1 MADPDSVTTR
11 SLSELHWKTKNR
23 SLELACFLETFH
35 LELTVP
41 NQSILYVLCLL
52 AFQLLGAGG
61 YAQSQTEVNSSG
73 VRQVQ
78 LEAFVRGDLPAAAQV
93 EAYAGDLRQR
103 IPGLNVVVHDVLKD
117 REQLVRLHE
126 LTKRF
131 GKSQAVVPSFY
142 ACNRMVFGFASGE
155 KSGPNIERLLTVHVY
170 TRSTCQRCQAAKKFI
185 ARLKT
190 RWPALRFEIYDV
202 SLDQQ
207 SRSTWEQLCR
217 GAGQPPGLP
226 TIDFAGRVLI
236 GYQSDE
242 ISGAELERLIEK
254 VSGVN
259 QEQSKSTSSDRPK
272 PAGPTIDDH
281 SLLMAPLLWN
291 IGILHATHGPAFTTQ
306 GTEQLDKGQAGEVA
320 PVKAAEQTELD
331 ALLLPVEANE
341 SQMSDTV
348 LDGPAGEA
356 TSEGSIRLPYFGTLR
371 VQEIG
376 LPAFTFAVGL
386 VDGFN
391 PCAMWVLVFLL
402 SVLVNI
408 RDRWKIMAIAG
419 TFVVVSG
426 MAYFAFMAAWLNLF
440 MLIGIA
446 RPVQITLGLFAIG
459 IGLINIKDFIAF
471 KKGFSLS
478 IPESSKPGLYRRV
491 RQIVNAKYLT
501 AAIFGAIAL
510 AIVVNMIELLCT
522 AGLPAL
528 YTQILSLQQLPLW
541 ENYLFLGL
549 YISAYMLDD
558 TLLLGA
564 VVLTLSHRKLQERE
578 GQWLKLLSGLVI
590 LVLGL
595 TMIFKPSWLQMGR

>member
-1 MADPDSVTTR
+1 MTVF
-11 SLSELHWKTKNR
+11 
-23 SLELACFLETFH
+23 CFLAVHFVGT
-35 LELTVP
+35 
-41 NQSILYVLCLL
+41 
-52 AFQLLGAGG
+52 GG
-61 YAQSQTEVNSSG
+61 YVQSQTEVSSSG

-78 LEAFVRGDLPAAAQV
+78 LEAFVRSDLPAAEQV
-93 EAYAGDLRQR
+93 EVYAKELRQR
-103 IPGLNVVVHDVLKD
+103 IPGLEVVVHDVLKD
-117 REQLVRLHE
+117 REQLLRLHE

-170 TRSTCQRCQAAKKFI
+170 TRATCQRCQDAKRFI
-185 ARLKT
+185 AQLKT
-190 RWPALRFEIYDV
+190 RWPALRFEISDV

-217 GAGQPPGLP
+217 GVGQPPGLP

-236 GYQSDE
+236 GYQGDE

-259 QEQSKSTSSDRPK
+259 QVPSKSTSGDRAK
-272 PAGPTIDDH
+272 SAGPAIDDH
-281 SLLMAPLLWN
+281 TLLLAPLLWTT
-291 IGILHATHGPAFTTQ
+291 GILHAPHVPMDRTQ
-306 GTEQLDKGQAGEVA
+306 DAEQQDAEQARE
-320 PVKAAEQTELD
+320 AEPLAVSGQTELD
-331 ALLLPVEANE
+331 ELLLPVEANE
-341 SQMSDTV
+341 SETSDAV
-348 LDGPAGEA
+348 LDGPVDETAG
-356 TSEGSIRLPYFGTLR
+356 EGSIRLPYFGTLR
-371 VQEIG
+371 VKEIG

-408 RDRWKIMAIAG
+408 RDRWKIIAIAG

-426 MAYFAFMAAWLNLF
+426 IAYFAFMAAWLNLF

-446 RPVQITLGLFAIG
+446 RPVQITLGIFAVG

-510 AIVVNMIELLCT
+510 AIVVNMVELLCT

-558 TLLLGA
+558 TLLLGT

-590 LVLGL
+590 LALGL
-595 TMIFKPSWLQMGR
+595 AMIFRPSWLQLGR

>member
-1 MADPDSVTTR
+1 MNAVR
-11 SLSELHWKTKNR
+11 WSLEPTCCLETIH
-23 SLELACFLETFH
+23 LELAVPNRFILNVLCFLSVHF
-35 LELTVP
+35 
-41 NQSILYVLCLL
+41 
-52 AFQLLGAGG
+52 LGGTGG
-61 YAQSQTEVNSSG
+61 YAQSQTDVSSPT
-73 VRQVQ
+73 VRPVH
-78 LEAFVRGDLPAAAQV
+78 LEAFVRSDLPAAEQV
-93 EAYAGDLRQR
+93 EAYAKDLRQR

-117 REQLVRLHE
+117 REQLIRLHE

-131 GKSQAVVPSFY
+131 GKSKAVVPSFY

-155 KSGPNIERLLTVHVY
+155 KSGPSVERLLTVHVY
-170 TRSTCQRCQAAKKFI
+170 TRSTCQRCQDAKKFI
-185 ARLKT
+185 AQLKT

-207 SRSTWEQLCR
+207 SRLTWEQLCR
-217 GAGQPPGLP
+217 GTGQPPGLP

-236 GYQSDE
+236 GYQGDAV
-242 ISGAELERLIEK
+242 SGVELERLIEK

-259 QEQSKSTSSDRPK
+259 QDQSTSESSDHK
-272 PAGPTIDDH
+272 KSDGPANDDH
-281 SLLMAPLLWN
+281 SLLFAPLLWN
-291 IGILHATHGPAFTTQ
+291 IGILHAPHRSAPSVQASEQQGLTQ
-306 GTEQLDKGQAGEVA
+306 ERIVDPLKASEQI
-320 PVKAAEQTELD
+320 ELD
-331 ALLLPVEANE
+331 DLLLPAEANE
-341 SQMSDTV
+341 SEMSDAAMDRPV
-348 LDGPAGEA
+348 DES
-356 TSEGSIRLPYFGTLR
+356 TSEGSIHLPYLGTLQ
-371 VQEIG
+371 VHEIG
-376 LPAFTFAVGL
+376 LPTFTFAVGL

-426 MAYFAFMAAWLNLF
+426 LAYFAFMAAWLNLF

-446 RPVQITLGLFAIG
+446 RPVQITLGIFAIG
-459 IGLINIKDFIAF
+459 IGLINVKDFIAF

-501 AAIFGAIAL
+501 VAILGAIAL

-590 LVLGL
+590 LALGL
-595 TMIFKPSWLQMGR
+595 TMIFRPSWLQLGR